1 MIDKRWVELVTVL
14 HKSGK
19 DIPVKELE
27 KKLKLSVKTI
37 KQIIEQNEED
47 SGAYGFHILNRF
59 ALGYSLIID
68 NDQKFHEFLS
78 MINTASDETTMRIYK
93 IIEKL
98 VQTQDYIRIED
109 MAEEMFVS
117 RATLDRL
124 MPKVKEIVQRYQLTI
139 THKAKFGIR
148 LEGKEINK
156 RLCYAHEV
164 KKYIMDNHQ
173 EMTLRIQKILKDV
186 IKEYNLMMNDINLYN
201 LVQHCVIA
209 IHRISNHNFIQDA
222 FKIQMD
228 NHDIEKKA
236 AHDIVKHFEN
246 AFQIQIPD
254 GEEQYIMMHLLGK
267 RILNNFDAIS
277 EDVLSCIDDI
287 VFTIKE
293 QMGID
298 LLKDHELKAALALH
312 IQPLLSRLT
321 FGFKQQNPILLEIKR
336 EMNQAFELAL
346 CAAKIINERY
356 HLNTSEDEMG
366 YLALHFAVAL
376 DKKEKAISDKKIIVV
391 CASGRGTA
399 KLFHHRLIN
408 RYHFKDENLILA
420 SAFDLE
426 TIDFSDI
433 LCILTTIP
441 LAKTYPVPIILIDM
455 LLNQQSF
462 EKVDK
467 AIENITFQ
475 QDILQIIQNG
485 LIIKEQNYK
494 NKEEL
499 LSDLCKA
506 LMQHYQLNDDF
517 EFQVKKREE
526 ASSTE
531 VGNMVALPHP
541 YFYEGSHIVFS
552 IMSLKQPIVWK
563 YGEVQLIILMA
574 LPKQESLTANKLS
587 DIIAQLVNDE
597 NKVEKLIHHLDMETL
612 LEGMNKK

>member
-1 MIDKRWVELVTVL
+1 MIDKRWVKLITVL
-14 HKSGK
+14 HKSGENVP
-19 DIPVKELE
+19 IKELE
-27 KKLKLSVKTI
+27 KKLKLSAKTI
-37 KQIIEQNEED
+37 KQIIEQNKEESD
-47 SGAYGFHILNRF
+47 VYGFHIVNRF

-68 NDQKFHEFLS
+68 DEQKFHKFLLTV
-78 MINTASDETTMRIYK
+78 NTASDESTMRIYG

-98 VQTQDYIRIED
+98 VQTQDYVRIED
-109 MAEEMFVS
+109 IAEEMFVS

-124 MPKVKEIVQRYQLTI
+124 MPKVKEIVQRYQLSI

-148 LEGKEINK
+148 LEGKEMNK

-209 IHRISNHNFIQDA
+209 IHRISDHNFIQDT
-222 FKIQMD
+222 FMVHMD
-228 NHDIEKKA
+228 DYEIEKKA
-236 AHDIVKHFEN
+236 AHDIVKRFEN

-267 RILNNFDAIS
+267 RVLNNFDTIS
-277 EDVLSCIDDI
+277 EDVLACIDDI
-287 VFTIKE
+287 MITIKE
-293 QMGID
+293 HMGID
-298 LLKDHELKAALALH
+298 LSKDHELKAALALH

-346 CAAKIINERY
+346 CAAKTINKRY
-356 HLNTSEDEMG
+356 HLDTSEDEMG

-426 TIDFSDI
+426 TKDFSDI

-441 LAKTYPVPIILIDM
+441 LTQTYPVPIILIDM

-467 AIENITFQ
+467 AIQNITFQ
-475 QDILQIIQNG
+475 QDVLQIIQNG

-494 NKEEL
+494 NKEEV
-499 LSDLCKA
+499 LSSLCKA
-506 LMQHYQLNDDF
+506 LIQHYQLDDDF
-517 EFQVKKREE
+517 ELQVKKREE

-541 YFYEGSHIVFS
+541 YFYEGNHIVFS
-552 IMSLKQPIVWK
+552 IMSLKQPIIWK
-563 YGEVQLIILMA
+563 FGEVQLIILMA
-574 LPKQESLTANKLS
+574 LPKQESLIANQLS
-587 DIIAQLVNDE
+587 DTIAQLVNDE
-597 NKVEKLIHHLDMETL
+597 NKVDMLIQHLDMETL